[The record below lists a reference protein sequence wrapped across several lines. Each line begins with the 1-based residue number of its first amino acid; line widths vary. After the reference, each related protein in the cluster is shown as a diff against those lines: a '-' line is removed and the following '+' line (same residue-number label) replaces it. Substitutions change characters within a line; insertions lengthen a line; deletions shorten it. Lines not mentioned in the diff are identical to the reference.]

1 MYNIAQNHILLN
13 LSTYAHT
20 HICTST
26 HTYIY
31 AYSYVN
37 IHNLALVNQIGSSS
51 RGNAISTILSVN
63 CLAIVLCLGWDPI
76 KFLPFT
82 LAYLLMVYFS
92 GLV

>member
-1 MYNIAQNHILLN
+1 MHIN
-13 LSTYAHT
+13 T
-20 HICTST
+20 HI
-26 HTYIY
+26 YIY
-31 AYSYVN
+31 AYLYVN